1 MDTPEHETRPRLT
14 GEDGT
19 SMVEYAFLL
28 AGVALV
34 VAVAAEVF
42 GTAVFDAFL
51 LPLAWL

>member
-1 MDTPEHETRPRLT
+1 MESPEPGTPPRPT
-14 GEDGT
+14 AEDGA